1 MIELQFRIN
10 QDVEVRGLDIYKH
23 GEPAYPSAAQGHGWE
38 TEGHMIMSRKPC
50 EFNLISTLNILL

>member
-50 EFNLISTLNILL
+50 EFNLIST